1 MVLLVPE
8 EINNQKSFSSE
19 NVTLFYFS
27 QRGDSKQL
35 SSYFQKDCLIFVQEG
50 KKIIST
56 SSQSYEICES
66 EAFFVPM
73 GSYGFS
79 NIASNGMY
87 RSLLFFFEK
96 HFLLQF
102 AKEYCISQTQS
113 EHLGFCH
120 FGANQNLKHLMQS
133 LLLNQERFNDASFL
147 ELKAKEL
154 LFTLMHSNKK
164 GFLKI
169 LSQIF
174 NRKSSLSEQLNSQ
187 PFLQVKDMAKEVR
200 LDGAMFSRKFK
211 EETGI
216 TPKEWLDKKRF
227 SKAKMMLEYE
237 NKNIAEIAYELDFSS
252 PSWFI
257 KRFKDYYGMTPK
269 QFQKQSKN

>member
-1 MVLLVPE
+1 MVVLVPD
-8 EINNQKSFSSE
+8 EITHQPRYTSS
-19 NVTLFYFS
+19 NLTLICFS
-27 QRGDSKQL
+27 QRGSSKQL

-50 KKIIST
+50 QKVIST
-56 SSQSYEICES
+56 SLQSYAIGEN

-79 NIASNGMY
+79 NIASNGEY

-96 HFLLQF
+96 PFLLEF
-102 AKEYCISQTQS
+102 AKEYCKNGSQKGA
-113 EHLGFCH
+113 LNFCH
-120 FGANQNLKHLMQS
+120 FGVNEKLKHLMES
-133 LLLNQERFNDASFL
+133 LVLNQELFKDPLFL
-147 ELKAKEL
+147 DLKAKEL
-154 LFTLMHSNKK
+154 LFLLLQSNKRE
-164 GFLKI
+164 FVSA
-169 LSQIF
+169 LSQILD
-174 NRKSSLSEQLNSQ
+174 RKAPLIEQLNSQ
-187 PFLQVKDMAKEVR
+187 PFFQVKEMAKEVR
-200 LDGAMFSRKFK
+200 LDSAIFSRKFK

-227 SKAKMMLEYE
+227 SKAKMMLELE
-237 NKNIAEIAYELDFSS
+237 DKNIAEIAYELDFGS

>member
-19 NVTLFYFS
+19 NVSLFYFS

-50 KKIIST
+50 KKILNT
-56 SSQSYEICES
+56 SSQSYEIS
-66 EAFFVPM
+66 KDEAFFVPM
-73 GSYGFS
+73 GSYSFS
-79 NIASNGMY
+79 NIASNGEY

-96 HFLLQF
+96 PFLLQF
-102 AKEYCISQTQS
+102 AKEYGYEESKERQVS
-113 EHLGFCH
+113 FCH
-120 FGANQNLKHLMQS
+120 FGASEQMRHLMQS
-133 LLLNQERFNDASFL
+133 LLLNQEQFKDASFL
-147 ELKAKEL
+147 DLKAKEL
-154 LFTLMHSNKK
+154 LFTLMQSNKK

-169 LSQIF
+169 LSQIMH
-174 NRKSSLSEQLNSQ
+174 RKSPLSEQLNSQ

-216 TPKEWLDKKRF
+216 SPKEWLDKKRF

-237 NKNIAEIAYELDFSS
+237 NKNIAEIAYELDFGS